1 MNPEL
6 KTILEAFYF
15 VLRENYMGIR
25 SEDVCKAIS
34 IKLGKE
40 FNFRKYGCQTLY
52 EFLKKFVIPEMEL
65 EIIS

>member
-40 FNFRKYGCQTLY
+40 FNFRK
-52 EFLKKFVIPEMEL
+52 
-65 EIIS
+65 